1 MITEIFAEWVARA
14 PEALAVTCG
23 GERVTYAELDARANR
38 LAHALLAQGIGAG
51 DRVGVCLPRGTE
63 PVVALLG
70 VLKAGAAAVPL
81 DPEYPRER
89 LEFMVHD
96 AGLAVVLTAP
106 TTEALMRQ
114 AGAPALVA
122 VADAIGQPE
131 TAPVVA
137 VFPQSPAYVFYT
149 SGSTGRPKG
158 VVLPHEGFVRV
169 VRDPHFDIRASD
181 VVSQLSTLSFDAGA
195 LEVWNALL
203 NGAVLAVSVE
213 RMLSVGELGA
223 FVRAHGV
230 SVLWLTAGLFHEVV
244 DADVRVFDGVRV
256 VMSGGD
262 ALSPRHCRKVL
273 AEVPGVRLVNVYG
286 PTEVSIAA
294 SSHVIEGP
302 VLLGGP
308 VPDTRLWVLDGCLE
322 PVGVGVEGELYVSG
336 VGLAHGYGGRAGL
349 TAGRFVAAPGGCGE
363 RMYRTGDVVR
373 WTADG
378 VLEFV
383 RRADDQVKVRGF
395 RVELGE
401 VEEALAAHR
410 DVSQAVAVVRTDA
423 RGIKRLV
430 AYVVGNGVQ
439 SRQLAEFL
447 GASLPAYMI
456 PTAFVVVD
464 GLPLTANGKVDRR
477 ALPEPDLSGLSEAEY
492 VAPRTPVEEAV
503 VGVFA
508 EVLGVERVGVRD
520 DFFRMGGDSIRAVQ
534 AVSRLRRVGL
544 EVPVR
549 ELFDHPTA
557 ETLAVVVATV
567 ASSSAPAPAPVARRT
582 EFPVSFPL
590 SFAQARMWFA
600 AEVDPEGTEHNTG
613 GAVRIQG
620 PLDVAALE
628 AALQVLVVRHESLR
642 TTFDTVDGRGVQI
655 IHPPA
660 QVALPV
666 REATAEEAAAV
677 LRTEL
682 ETPFDLRTGPLLRPT
697 LLRTAPDEHLLVLSM
712 HHIVTDG
719 WSVNVLARELS
730 ALYAGE
736 FLPEL
741 PVQYADYTVRQ
752 RETLTPQVLDEN
764 LAYWRSQLAGAPVL
778 DLPTDR
784 PRPAVRTRAGST
796 YDVDLPAELFDRLAE
811 VCRARGATL
820 FMGLTAAVQL
830 MLARTTGEQ
839 DVVLGTATIG
849 RDRPEVEDVL
859 GFFVNTLALR
869 TRIDESVTGAELLAA
884 VRGTVLDA
892 FAHAEVPFDRV
903 VDAVVT
909 ERDPSRTP
917 LVQAMMV
924 LQTRPWQADN
934 VRGLRVEAADLP
946 RQDAQFE
953 LTLEFWEQAD
963 GMRLSLNY
971 NTDLFDAATVH
982 GMARHLEEVLAAL
995 AGAPELPLSRIP
1007 RLTGPERALVLR
1019 DWARGAD
1026 TPAGAV
1032 LTDVFAEQAAR
1043 APEAVALVHG
1053 DERTTYG
1060 DLDARTDRLAH
1071 ALRAHGVGPETRVG
1085 VCLPRGTEP
1094 IVALLAVLKAG
1105 GVFVPL
1111 DTNYP
1116 AERLAYMVQDSGVEL
1131 LLADAST
1138 VAAVPGTDVP
1148 VTLLG
1153 ELEEFAAARFLPA
1166 QGPPQAALTPQSGAY
1181 VFYTSGSTGR
1191 PKGIVLPHAGVL
1203 RVVRDPRLGTTAADA
1218 VAQIATLSFDASAL
1232 EIWSAFANGA
1242 ALVVSTAGV
1251 LSVEELG
1258 ALLHGQGVTVAWL
1271 TAGLFHEV
1279 VDTDVTVLDGL
1290 RLLMAGG
1297 DALAPHHCRTVLERL
1312 PHVRLLNGYGPT
1324 ETTIFTAVHPVE
1336 AASVGAFVPIG
1347 APLGR
1352 TGAYVLDDWLRPVPA
1367 GTAGELYVT
1376 GEGVARGYVGQPGLT
1391 AERFVASPFG
1401 GPGERMYRTGDV
1413 VRWLRD

>member
-1 MITEIFAEWVARA
+1 M
-14 PEALAVTCG
+14 
-23 GERVTYAELDARANR
+23 TYAELDARANR
-38 LAHALLAQGIGAG
+38 LAHALLDLGVGPG
-51 DRVGVCLPRGTE
+51 DRVGVCLDRGVR
-63 PVVALLG
+63 PVEALLG

-89 LEFMVHD
+89 LEFMVAD
-96 AGLAVVLTAP
+96 SGAAVVLAEAGTA
-106 TTEALMRQ
+106 EVAAA
-114 AGAPALVA
+114 AGGRVVRWEEFGLEGRPA
-122 VADAIGQPE
+122 

-213 RMLSVGELGA
+213 RMLSVGELDA

-273 AEVPGVRLVNVYG
+273 EQVPGVRLVNAYG
-286 PTEVSIAA
+286 PTEVSITA

-373 WTADG
+373 WAADG

-383 RRADDQVKVRGF
+383 GRADDQVKVRGF

-423 RGIKRLV
+423 RGVKRLV

-503 VGVFA
+503 AGVFA

-557 ETLAVVVATV
+557 ETLAALGRDSTPSEPAPV
-567 ASSSAPAPAPVARRT
+567 PAPAPRRT
-582 EFPVSFPL
+582 ELPVSLPL
-590 SFAQARMWFA
+590 SFAQARVWFA
-600 AEVDPEGTEHNTG
+600 AEIDPEGTEYNTG
-613 GAVRIQG
+613 DAVRIQG
-620 PLDVAALE
+620 PLDVSVLE

-660 QVALPV
+660 QVTLTAADCAPEDVDRTV
-666 REATAEEAAAV
+666 RAHHGA
-677 LRTEL
+677 
-682 ETPFDLRTGPLLRPT
+682 PFDLRTGPLLRPL

-719 WSVNVLARELS
+719 WSMGVLLRELGE
-730 ALYAGE
+730 LCAGHT
-736 FLPEL
+736 PEEL
-741 PVQYADYTVRQ
+741 RLQYADYAVWQ

-764 LAYWRSQLAGAPVL
+764 LAYWRGQLAGAPVL

-784 PRPAVRTRAGST
+784 PRPAVRTSNGATHRFAVPA
-796 YDVDLPAELFDRLAE
+796 DVLDRFTRMCE
-811 VCRARGATL
+811 EQGVTL
-820 FMGLTAAVQL
+820 FMGLVAAVQL
-830 MLARTTGEQ
+830 VLARHSGQQ
-839 DVVLGTATIG
+839 DVVVGTADSG
-849 RDRPEVEDVL
+849 RARWELENQV

-917 LVQAMMV
+917 LVQAMTV
-924 LQTRPWQADN
+924 LQSMPGGLGDAG
-934 VRGLRVEAADLP
+934 GLRWTEYPLDI
-946 RQDAQFE
+946 DSAQFDVLIAFE
-953 LTLEFWEQAD
+953 EHNGGLD
-963 GMRLSLNY
+963 GLVNY
-971 NTDLFDAATVH
+971 NSDLFDAATADHIAAHVL
-982 GMARHLEEVLAAL
+982 MVLAEWA
-995 AGAPELPLSRIP
+995 AP
-1007 RLTGPERALVLR
+1007 
-1019 DWARGAD
+1019 
-1026 TPAGAV
+1026 GAV
-1032 LTDVFAEQAAR
+1032 ARPIAAAVPTLT
-1043 APEAVALVHG
+1043 EA
-1053 DERTTYG
+1053 ERTRILGEWNAPGTESAG
-1060 DLDARTDRLAH
+1060 VLTLAEIFDAQLARDPRQIVVVEGELSVSYAELGAAADRLAQT
-1071 ALRAHGVGPETRVG
+1071 LRAHGIGTDVVAG
-1085 VCLPRGTEP
+1085 VCLPRGVRWLT
-1094 IVALLAVLKAG
+1094 ALLAVAKAG
-1105 GVFVPL
+1105 GVYVPL
-1111 DTNYP
+1111 DPQYP
-1116 AERLAYMVQDSGVEL
+1116 ADRLAFMA
-1131 LLADAST
+1131 ADADMALILT
-1138 VAAVPGTDVP
+1138 DTDTLDRVPDTGVP
-1148 VTLLG
+1148 VLRVDGQLPHADG
-1153 ELEEFAAARFLPA
+1153 EMGQTAAP
-1166 QGPPQAALTPQSGAY
+1166 TPDAGAY
-1181 VFYTSGSTGR
+1181 MIYTSGSTGR
-1191 PKGIVLPHAGVL
+1191 PKGVLVPHRGLAAMAAAHQQA
-1203 RVVRDPRLGTTAADA
+1203 LG
-1218 VAQIATLSFDASAL
+1218 
-1232 EIWSAFANGA
+1232 
-1242 ALVVSTAGV
+1242 
-1251 LSVEELG
+1251 
-1258 ALLHGQGVTVAWL
+1258 L
-1271 TAGLFHEV
+1271 TAGS
-1279 VDTDVTVLDGL
+1279 
-1290 RLLMAGG
+1290 RLLQAVSPNFDVAMADVLSAWYAGATLVLPPSGPLAGEALGQVLREQRVTHLEMPPAALQSVPDMELPALRGLLVGG
-1297 DALAPHHCRTVLERL
+1297 EAMSAEFLSRWAPGRTLRNV
-1312 PHVRLLNGYGPT
+1312 YGPT
-1324 ETTIFTAVHPVE
+1324 ETTVTVTAGDPVRDVD
-1336 AASVGAFVPIG
+1336 ADGVPIG
-1347 APLGR
+1347 RPVA
-1352 TGAYVLDDWLRPVPA
+1352 GARLYVLDARLRPVPA
-1367 GTAGELYVT
+1367 GVAGELYIA
-1376 GEGVARGYVGQPGLT
+1376 GPGVARGYAGRFGLT